1 MPHITSNVD
10 LEQAWVKGI
19 IQLVPD
25 LMYCSYA
32 TQRDNG
38 MSHEDCL
45 KIGIGEEAFNNRYN
59 NEKKIYDKR

>member
-1 MPHITSNVD
+1 MPHINSNID
-10 LEQAWVKGI
+10 LEASWLKGI

-45 KIGIGEEAFNNRYN
+45 KIGIGEESFKERYN
-59 NEKKIYDKR
+59 QEKQIL